1 MNAINSFV
9 SLLTNKL
16 MKQFVNLQTI
26 VYAMNHHKI
35 CLCMELNYVAK
46 QCANE
51 YLQTANLHE
60 HLTKLSKI
68 FYKVL

>member
-1 MNAINSFV
+1 MSVMSSFV
-9 SLLTNKL
+9 SLLINKL
-16 MKQFVNLQTI
+16 MKKFVNPRTI
-26 VYAMNHHKI
+26 IYAINHHTI

-60 HLTKLSKI
+60 HLIKLSKI
-68 FYKVL
+68 FYEVL